1 MRGKEVDGFGF
12 FCGLGITPAYAGKS
26 VFLALRS
33 AISWDHPRVCGEKKP
48 LPACP
53 AGRQGSP
60 PRMRG
65 KACLKRPSGPGLRI
79 TPAYAGKS
87 AGMACNGQIR
97 QDHPRVCGEKVDG
110 GRNRSRQMGSP
121 PRMRG
126 KERLAKNQRS
136 VHGITPAYAG
146 KRKVCDGSRHET
158 RDHPRVCGEK
168 IISMLK
174 ASFGAGSPPRMR
186 GKGTTTETDK

>member
-1 MRGKEVDGFGF
+1 
-12 FCGLGITPAYAGKS
+12 
-26 VFLALRS
+26 
-33 AISWDHPRVCGEKKP
+33 
-48 LPACP
+48 
-53 AGRQGSP
+53 
-60 PRMRG
+60 MRG

-126 KERLAKNQRS
+126 KACVACASAAPGWDHPRVCGEKNLEDKSLHPVRGS
-136 VHGITPAYAG
+136 PPRMRGKEETETGGPGPSGITPAYAG
-146 KRKVCDGSRHET
+146 KRSSCVSVFAGF

-168 IISMLK
+168 LVCLP
-174 ASFGAGSPPRMR
+174 FRNYTAGSPPRMR
-186 GKGTTTETDK
+186 GKVDEVLPGDTFSGITPAYAGKS

>member
-1 MRGKEVDGFGF
+1 
-12 FCGLGITPAYAGKS
+12 
-26 VFLALRS
+26 
-33 AISWDHPRVCGEKKP
+33 
-48 LPACP
+48 
-53 AGRQGSP
+53 
-60 PRMRG
+60 MRG

-126 KERLAKNQRS
+126 KACVACASAAPGWDHPRVCGEKNDWQRIKEAYTGS
-136 VHGITPAYAG
+136 PPRMRGKEKTQHVVVKRPGITPAYAG
-146 KRKVCDGSRHET
+146 KSSQQFCFPIGGQ
-158 RDHPRVCGEK
+158 DHPRVCGEK
-168 IISMLK
+168 AQRQKRTSDGK
-174 ASFGAGSPPRMR
+174 GSPPRMR
-186 GKGTTTETDK
+186 GKE

>member
-1 MRGKEVDGFGF
+1 MGSPPRMRGKEAAPRLP
-12 FCGLGITPAYAGKS
+12 CGAARITPAYAGKSLSETSIRPRLEDHPRVCGEKRRNGLQRTNPSGSPPRMRGKGRRWPESVAANGITPAYAGKS
-26 VFLALRS
+26 L
-33 AISWDHPRVCGEKKP
+33 CG
-48 LPACP
+48 L
-53 AGRQGSP
+53 
-60 PRMRG
+60 
-65 KACLKRPSGPGLRI
+65 CL
-79 TPAYAGKS
+79 
-87 AGMACNGQIR
+87 C
-97 QDHPRVCGEKVDG
+97 
-110 GRNRSRQMGSP
+110 RSRLGSP